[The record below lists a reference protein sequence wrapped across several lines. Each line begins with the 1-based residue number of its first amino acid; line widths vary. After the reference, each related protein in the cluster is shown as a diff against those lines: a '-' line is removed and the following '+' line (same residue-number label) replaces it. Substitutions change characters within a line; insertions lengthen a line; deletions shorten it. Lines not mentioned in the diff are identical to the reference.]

1 MSKQYSPFSKEQ
13 LMPKPE
19 MLEIK
24 REKGELFIGVP
35 KETHLQ
41 EKRICLTPDAVAALT
56 NHGHKIIIETGAGEG
71 ANYSDNEYSEAGAK
85 ISYSTEEVFGCNLIL
100 KVEPPSLK
108 EIEYINPQSVLFSA
122 LQLKTQNKKYF
133 EALAKKRITAIA
145 FDFISDEQGVYPVV
159 KSLSEIAGISSI
171 LIAAELMNNSSKG
184 NGLLLGNI
192 GGVLPPEVVILGAG
206 TVGEFA
212 ARSAIGLGAQVKVF
226 DNSVTKLRRLQHN
239 LGYSVFTS
247 TIQPKTLQK
256 ALMRCDVAI
265 GAVRG
270 KTRTPILVSETMVK
284 QMKDGAIIVDV
295 SIDSGGCFETSEI
308 TTHNEPTFT
317 KHGVIH
323 YGVPNIPSRYARTAS
338 LSISNIFT
346 PYLLNIG
353 DEGGIEDAARF
364 DKSLQKGMYFYH
376 GILTNK
382 AVADW
387 FSLPYFYKNFAQTFY
402 TIWIWVYYWNNP
414 FIIFP

>member
-71 ANYSDNEYSEAGAK
+71 ANYSDKEYSEAGAK
-85 ISYSTEEVFGCNLIL
+85 ISYNTEEVFGCNLIL
-100 KVEPPSLK
+100 KVEPPSIN
-108 EIEYINPQSVLFSA
+108 EIKYINPQSVLFSA

-145 FDFISDEQGVYPVV
+145 FDFISDEHGVYPVV

-171 LIAAELMNNSSKG
+171 LIAAELMSNSNKG
-184 NGLLLGNI
+184 NGLLFGNI

-239 LGYSVFTS
+239 LGFMVFTS

-256 ALMRCDVAI
+256 ALMRCDIAI

-270 KTRTPILVSETMVK
+270 KTRTPILVSETLVE

-308 TTHNEPTFT
+308 TTHTEPTFV

-323 YGVPNIPSRYARTAS
+323 YAVPNIPSRYARTAS

-364 DKSLQKGMYFYH
+364 DKSLQRGMYFYH

-387 FSLPYFYKNFAQTFY
+387 FSLPYRDINLL
-402 TIWIWVYYWNNP
+402 
-414 FIIFP
+414 IF

>member
-1 MSKQYSPFSKEQ
+1 MGKQYSPFSKEQ

-24 REKGELFIGVP
+24 RQKGELFIGIP

-56 NHGHKIIIETGAGEG
+56 NQGHRIIIESTAGEG
-71 ANYSDNEYSEAGAK
+71 ANYTDTEYSEAGAK
-85 ISYSTEEVFGCNLIL
+85 ISYDAEEVFGCNLLL

-133 EALAKKRITAIA
+133 EALAKKRVTAIA
-145 FDFISDEQGVYPVV
+145 FDFISDEHGIFPVV

-171 LIAAELMNNSSKG
+171 LIAAELMNNSSVG

-192 GGVLPPEVVILGAG
+192 GGVAPPDVVILGAG

-239 LGYSVFTS
+239 LGTAVYTS

-270 KTRTPILVSETMVK
+270 RTRTPILVSDDMV
-284 QMKDGAIIVDV
+284 QVMKDGAIIVDV

-308 TTHNEPTFT
+308 TTHSNPTFV

-323 YGVPNIPSRYARTAS
+323 YAVPNIPSRYSRTAS

-346 PYLLNIG
+346 PYLLEIG
-353 DEGGIEDAARF
+353 DEGGIENAARF
-364 DKSLQKGMYFYH
+364 DKSLQRGMYFYH
-376 GILTNK
+376 GILTNR

-387 FSLPYFYKNFAQTFY
+387 FSLPYND
-402 TIWIWVYYWNNP
+402 INLL
-414 FIIFP
+414 IF

>member
-24 REKGELFIGVP
+24 KQKGELIIGVP

-56 NHGHKIIIETGAGEG
+56 NHGHKIMIETGAGEG
-71 ANYSDNEYSEAGAK
+71 ANYTDNEYSEAGAK
-85 ISYSTEEVFGCNLIL
+85 ISYSAEEVFGCNLIL
-100 KVEPPSLK
+100 KVEPPSIK
-108 EIEYINPQSVLFSA
+108 EIKYINPQSVLFSA

-145 FDFISDEQGVYPVV
+145 FDFISDEHGVFPVV

-171 LIAAELMNNSSKG
+171 LIAAELMNTSSMG

-212 ARSAIGLGAQVKVF
+212 ARSAIGLGARVKVF

-239 LGYSVFTS
+239 LGFMVFTS

-256 ALMRCDVAI
+256 ALMRCDVAV

-270 KTRTPILVSETMVK
+270 KTRTPILVSETLVK

-308 TTHNEPTFT
+308 TTHSEPTFV

-364 DKSLQKGMYFYH
+364 DRSLQKGMYFYH

-387 FSLPYFYKNFAQTFY
+387 FSLPYRDINLL
-402 TIWIWVYYWNNP
+402 
-414 FIIFP
+414 IF

>member
-1 MSKQYSPFSKEQ
+1 MSKQFSPFSKEE

-24 REKGELFIGVP
+24 KQKGELFIGVP

-56 NHGHKIIIETGAGEG
+56 NHGHRIIIETGAGEG
-71 ANYSDNEYSEAGAK
+71 ANYTDNEYSEAGAK
-85 ISYSTEEVFGCNLIL
+85 ISYNTEEVFGCKLIL
-100 KVEPPSLK
+100 KVEPPSIK
-108 EIEYINPQSVLFSA
+108 EIGWINPQSTLFSA

-145 FDFISDEQGVYPVV
+145 FDFITDEHGVFPVV

-171 LIAAELMNNSSKG
+171 LIAAELMQNNSDG
-184 NGLLLGNI
+184 NGLLFGNI
-192 GGVLPPEVVILGAG
+192 GGVPPSDVVILGAG

-212 ARSAIGLGAQVKVF
+212 ARSAIGLGARVKIF
-226 DNSVTKLRRLQHN
+226 DNSITKLRRLQHN
-239 LGYSVFTS
+239 LNYPVYTS

-256 ALMRCDVAI
+256 AMMRCDVAI

-270 KTRTPILVSETMVK
+270 KTRTPILVSKEMVE
-284 QMKDGAIIVDV
+284 QMKDGSVIVDV
-295 SIDSGGCFETSEI
+295 SIDSGGCFETSEV
-308 TTHNEPTFT
+308 TTHKKPTFT
-317 KHGVIH
+317 KYGVIH
-323 YGVPNIPSRYARTAS
+323 YCVPNIPSRYSRTAS

-346 PYLLNIG
+346 PYLLNIAE
-353 DEGGIEDAARF
+353 EGGIENAARF

-376 GILTNK
+376 GILTSR

-387 FSLPYFYKNFAQTFY
+387 FSLPYRDINLL
-402 TIWIWVYYWNNP
+402 
-414 FIIFP
+414 II

>member
-1 MSKQYSPFSKEQ
+1 MSKQFSPFSKEE
-13 LMPKPE
+13 LLPKPE

-24 REKGELFIGVP
+24 KQKGELFIGIP

-56 NHGHKIIIETGAGEG
+56 NQGHRIIIETNAGEG
-71 ANYSDNEYSEAGAK
+71 ANYSDSDYSEAGAK
-85 ISYSTEEVFGCNLIL
+85 ISYDVEEAFGCTIVL

-145 FDFISDEQGVYPVV
+145 FDFISDEHGVFPVV
-159 KSLSEIAGISSI
+159 KSLSEIAGISSV
-171 LIAAELMNNSSKG
+171 LIAAELMTKSSAG

-192 GGVLPPEVVILGAG
+192 GGVAPPEVVILGAG

-212 ARSAIGLGAQVKVF
+212 ARSALGLGAQVKVF
-226 DNSVTKLRRLQHN
+226 DSSITKLRRLQLN
-239 LGYSVFTS
+239 LGTPIFTS
-247 TIQPKTLQK
+247 TIQPKTLSK

-270 KTRTPILVSETMVK
+270 RSRTPILVSDDMVQK
-284 QMKDGAIIVDV
+284 MKNGAIIVDV

-308 TTHNEPTFT
+308 TTHNSPTFI

-323 YGVPNIPSRYARTAS
+323 YGVPNIPSRYSRTAS

-346 PYLLNIG
+346 PYLINIG
-353 DEGGIEDAARF
+353 EEGGLENAARF
-364 DKSLQKGMYFYH
+364 DRSLQRGMYFYH

-387 FSLPYFYKNFAQTFY
+387 FSLPYRDINLL
-402 TIWIWVYYWNNP
+402 
-414 FIIFP
+414 IF